1 MRRLLIIFISSF
13 LILTTKSYSNITNQI
28 IYKLEKTNNYNF
40 EFKQKID
47 NKKETGECFL
57 VFDRKINCKYDN
69 SGKILISD
77 GTNLIIKNSNSD
89 NPNFYKL
96 EDTFFYK
103 ILDKNFLIKELK
115 NKNVEK
121 ENDKLFLNINY
132 QDIVIKVFFDNKELY
147 LKGWKTTD
155 IYNNFVHTDIK
166 ILQINEIVEDDLFN
180 INNYN

>member
-1 MRRLLIIFISSF
+1 M
-13 LILTTKSYSNITNQI
+13 
-28 IYKLEKTNNYNF
+28 
-40 EFKQKID
+40 
-47 NKKETGECFL
+47 
-57 VFDRKINCKYDN
+57 
-69 SGKILISD
+69 
-77 GTNLIIKNSNSD
+77 IIKNSSSD

-155 IYNNFVHTDIK
+155 IYNNSVSTEIT
-166 ILQINEIVEDDLFN
+166 INEVNKIINENIFDLKKFN
-180 INNYN
+180 